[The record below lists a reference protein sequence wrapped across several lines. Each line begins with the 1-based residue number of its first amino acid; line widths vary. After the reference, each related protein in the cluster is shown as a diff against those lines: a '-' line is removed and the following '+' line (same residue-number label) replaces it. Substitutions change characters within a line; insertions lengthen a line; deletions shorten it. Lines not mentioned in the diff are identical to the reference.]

1 MSQIENLSCH
11 LLLRNISIKICL
23 KSDLK
28 QHFMLIFIDDGFF
41 EALIWSDTLKYK
53 KMVRTRKRNG
63 NLLNLTL
70 LVNSLFFHYTQFASL
85 CNFITINKNRCSKNI
100 MFSLKS

>member
-41 EALIWSDTLKYK
+41 EALIWSD
-53 KMVRTRKRNG
+53 VE
-63 NLLNLTL
+63 
-70 LVNSLFFHYTQFASL
+70 V
-85 CNFITINKNRCSKNI
+85 
-100 MFSLKS
+100 

>member
-1 MSQIENLSCH
+1 MKLQRMNIYWIYVNISWDNKVSQIENLSCH

-41 EALIWSDTLKYK
+41 EALIWSD
-53 KMVRTRKRNG
+53 VE
-63 NLLNLTL
+63 
-70 LVNSLFFHYTQFASL
+70 V
-85 CNFITINKNRCSKNI
+85 
-100 MFSLKS
+100 

>member
-53 KMVRTRKRNG
+53 KNGSDTEKKRKSFKP
-63 NLLNLTL
+63 
-70 LVNSLFFHYTQFASL
+70 NSLS
-85 CNFITINKNRCSKNI
+85 
-100 MFSLKS
+100 